1 MPRTRLEA
9 FEIDHLQVLDEEGRI
24 DEALDPGLPD
34 ERLVELYRAMVLARE
49 ADQRMLRLQR
59 QGRLGTFSPSTGQEA
74 ASCGPTL
81 AMTGQ
86 DWFVPA
92 FRELGGM
99 LMRGV
104 PFHRVL
110 LFWGGW
116 EEGNVFPGLERT
128 LPIAVIVASQIP
140 HAAGIGYAQ
149 KLRGEKAAT
158 VCWFGDGATS
168 EGDFHEGVNFA
179 AVWRSPVVFICQN
192 NQWAI
197 STPLDRQTASETIAQ
212 KAIAY
217 GIPGIVVDG
226 NDPLGMYAAT
236 HEALERARRGDGPT
250 LIEARTYRLMMHTTA
265 DDPSKYRKDDEVEQ
279 WRRRDPLVR
288 MRRLLESRD
297 LWDDERQQRLDA
309 EVKKAIDDEVR
320 IYETFDRGRPD
331 VYFEHVYGTPHP
343 EIERQRQ
350 EFLAGLQREA
360 RDA

>member
-1 MPRTRLEA
+1 MPLTKLKTYDIEYLE
-9 FEIDHLQVLDEEGRI
+9 VLDENGRL
-24 DEALDPGLPD
+24 DPELDPGLED
-34 ERLVELYRAMVLARE
+34 DRLVALYRAMVMARE

-74 ASCGPTL
+74 ASVGPTL
-81 AMTGQ
+81 AMSPE

-99 LMRGV
+99 LLRGV

-116 EEGNVFPGLERT
+116 EEGNIFPGLERT
-128 LPIAVIVASQIP
+128 MPIAVIVSSQIP
-140 HAAGIGYAQ
+140 HAAGIAYAQ
-149 KLRGEKAAT
+149 KLRGESAAT

-179 AVWRSPVVFICQN
+179 AVWRAPVVFICQN

-197 STPLDRQTASETIAQ
+197 STPLERQTISETIAQ
-212 KAIAY
+212 KALAY
-217 GIPGIVVDG
+217 GIPGLVVDG
-226 NDPLGMYAAT
+226 NDPLAMYRAT
-236 HEALERARRGDGPT
+236 RDALDRARRGEGPT

-265 DDPSKYRKDDEVEQ
+265 DDPSKYRKEDEVDS

-288 MRRLLESRD
+288 MRRLLEQRE
-297 LWDDERQQRLDA
+297 LWDDTQQERLEA
-309 EVKKAIDDEVR
+309 EIKQAIDEEVR
-320 IYETFDRGRPD
+320 KYETFDRGRPD
-331 VYFEHVYGTPHP
+331 VYFEHVYGTPHV

-350 EFLAGLQREA
+350 EFLATLGRER